1 MPLRSGKRALRL
13 DDLLLGHHPA
23 SSNASFRLR
32 RLAARGAGS
41 SLSLASVPLPVAG
54 IRACGGGMADD
65 DEPVDPVGNEPSPL
79 LFFAAGIIPLLLV
92 GGWFLF
98 R

>member
-1 MPLRSGKRALRL
+1 MADALR
-13 DDLLLGHHPA
+13 PSSAA
-23 SSNASFRLR
+23 SL
-32 RLAARGAGS
+32 ARGY
-41 SLSLASVPLPVAG
+41 LVAMSRGTEGG
-54 IRACGGGMADD
+54 IRACGGMADD

>member
-1 MPLRSGKRALRL
+1 
-13 DDLLLGHHPA
+13 
-23 SSNASFRLR
+23 
-32 RLAARGAGS
+32 
-41 SLSLASVPLPVAG
+41 
-54 IRACGGGMADD
+54 MADD

-92 GGWFLF
+92 GDWFVF